1 MGRTNV
7 QRVYLGAPY
16 DKEVWW
22 NTARR
27 IINEAHRG
35 TFDYRFIRHQPLPD
49 GAHKGG
55 YMVGGAGTGNVKLKQ
70 VKSYMET
77 QRATTLQNTI
87 SRH

>member
-16 DKEVWW
+16 DKEMWW

-27 IINEAHRG
+27 IINESHRG

-49 GAHKGG
+49 GARKGG
-55 YMVGGAGTGNVKLKQ
+55 YLVGGAGTGHVLLKQ
-70 VKSYMET
+70 VKSYKEVERET
-77 QRATTLQNTI
+77 AFQSTI
-87 SRH
+87 PRH